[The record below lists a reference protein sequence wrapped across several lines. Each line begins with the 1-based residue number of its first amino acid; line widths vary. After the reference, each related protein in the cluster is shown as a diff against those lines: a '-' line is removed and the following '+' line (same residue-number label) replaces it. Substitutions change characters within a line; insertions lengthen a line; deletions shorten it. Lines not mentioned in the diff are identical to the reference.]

1 VSANVE
7 IFGFVTDID
16 HVEVLRTFGE
26 TCSTEFSSLSH
37 TTAVS
42 RTELAYIVAEY
53 SWLDKVWGR
62 EINSF
67 LLQSAGPAQTRAWNA
82 KSMSGNSRS
91 TVLAPT
97 LISELYL
104 DKGSCS

>member
-53 SWLDKVWGR
+53 SWLDKFWGR

-67 LLQSAGPAQTRAWNA
+67 FCCRVRDLRKLGLGTPS
-82 KSMSGNSRS
+82 
-91 TVLAPT
+91 L
-97 LISELYL
+97 
-104 DKGSCS
+104 